1 MGASYRYIQTDFSA
15 GQLDPMIEA
24 NLNFAY
30 KQVGLKQSLN
40 TVHNVNHTASK
51 RPGTTIIASGAGLV
65 GPDDGKAT
73 IQLPARGYAD
83 AGSGGEY
90 VNIYFGDC
98 GQTRNFFLLYNDAKI
113 DLASLVGAAGP
124 FQTAVYQNFLFVVGK
139 NIKLCKIIKFTGT
152 YSAAGVLTAVTA
164 QLLFGNADP
173 SVDTIQAADWVLPG
187 GLDANSSFSSICFA
201 EGHLLVSAGNALFIS
216 RSRVAGTLEEDAT
229 TGFPK
234 WTINFTLFDTVNG
247 EPVIYATH
255 GIEIRENDMYG
266 SRIMWIAYIGRV
278 IVATESA
285 IFMSTEQAISP
296 LTFDL
301 VLTSYHGSSPT
312 QPEIVANMIVY
323 SSTDRKKLYSGV
335 FDYDSQGLIITDM
348 TSTVRNAFNKR
359 IQGFWSFDYPEISI
373 YAATEDGKIYF
384 CQPTSSSSSGYIY
397 SWSEWQMPSL
407 GSAYKRKAQC
417 FFLNRSLDGTS
428 KVYMLMGSPTYG
440 HIVLKIDWADVYD
453 VNTGSG
459 ILDFAKEFTGSSPEV
474 AIGNELMTIT
484 PALPVIGATG
494 DTKATAFVTYD
505 SETRVYQGLQLS
517 SNGTY
522 EVPVP
527 PDYISGDDITIRIG
541 FGFTA
546 RFLLFRQLLPNNS
559 GTALSS
565 KYSIKEISVKLF
577 HSFAGYLEIGGVK
590 TADFPMLYY
599 GEDQYSDSIIDPT
612 TLEPYCRTGTLIIKN
627 PCYAVS
633 ERDAVDNSSSVVVE
647 SDIAIVADSPYP
659 FNLMAVGIYYNITEV
674 N

>member
-1 MGASYRYIQTDFSA
+1 MGSPYRYIQTDFSA

-30 KQVGLKQSLN
+30 KQAGLKQSLN
-40 TVHNVNHTASK
+40 TVHNVNHTVSK
-51 RPGTTIIASGAGLV
+51 RPGTTVIASGSGLV

-73 IQLPARGYAD
+73 IQLP
-83 AGSGGEY
+83 GGEY
-90 VNIYFGDC
+90 VNVYFGDC
-98 GQTRNFFLLYNDAKI
+98 GTTRNFFLIYNDTKTDI
-113 DLASLVGAAGP
+113 ASLIGAAGP
-124 FQTAVYQNFLFVVGK
+124 FQAAAYQNFLFVVGK
-139 NIKLCKIIKFTGT
+139 NIKLCRIIKFTGT
-152 YSAAGVLTAVTA
+152 YTLGVLTGVTA

-173 SVDTIQAADWVLPG
+173 AADTILPADWALPG
-187 GLDANSSFSSICFA
+187 GVDANSSFSAICFA
-201 EGHLLVSAGNALFIS
+201 AGRLMAAVGNTLYIS
-216 RSRVAGTLEEDAT
+216 RGRIAGTLEEDAT

-234 WTINFTLFDTVNG
+234 WTIDFTLSDTVNG
-247 EPVIYATH
+247 EPVIYSTH
-255 GIEIRENDMYG
+255 GIESRENDMYG

-296 LTFDL
+296 LSFDL
-301 VLTSYHGSSPT
+301 VLTSYHGSSPA

-323 SSTDRKKLYSGV
+323 SSTDRKKLYTGV
-335 FDYDSQGLIITDM
+335 FDYNTQGLVVTDM

-359 IQGFWSFDYPEISI
+359 IQGFWSFDYPEITI

-384 CQPTSSSSSGYIY
+384 CQPTSSSAGYIY

-407 GSAYKRKAQC
+407 GSAYNRKAQC
-417 FFLNRSLDGTS
+417 FFLNRSLDGTG
-428 KVYMLMGSPTYG
+428 KVYMLMGSATYG
-440 HIVLKIDWADVYD
+440 HLVLKIDWADIYD

-459 ILDFAKEFTGSSPEV
+459 ILDFAKNFTGTSGEV
-474 AIGNELMTIT
+474 VIGNELMTIT
-484 PALPVIGATG
+484 PALPEIGAADNTR
-494 DTKATAFVTYD
+494 ATAFVTYG

-517 SNGTY
+517 HRDEY
-522 EVPVP
+522 EVPLP
-527 PDYISGDDITIRIG
+527 GYTSGDPISIKIG

-565 KYSIKEISVKLF
+565 KYGIKEISVKLF
-577 HSFAGYLEIGGVK
+577 HSFAGYLEIGGEKV
-590 TADFPMLYY
+590 ADFPMLYY
-599 GEDQYSDSIIDPT
+599 GEDMYSDSIIDPT
-612 TLEPYCRTGTLIIKN
+612 TLEPYCRSGTLIIKN

-659 FNLMAVGIYYNITEV
+659 FNLMAVGIFFNITEV